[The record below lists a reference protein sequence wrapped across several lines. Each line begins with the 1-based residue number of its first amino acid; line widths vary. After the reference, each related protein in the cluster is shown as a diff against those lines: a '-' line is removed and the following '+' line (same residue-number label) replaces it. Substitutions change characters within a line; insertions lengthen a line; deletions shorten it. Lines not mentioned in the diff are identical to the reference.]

1 MCLDLP
7 SNIPKSHD
15 DNRGIRWVELLRVS
29 QRHLVAITKTIIQI
43 RYHQCPVKAKNI
55 MPQWINL
62 MWINFNQ
69 SMDM

>member
-43 RYHQCPVKAKNI
+43 RYHQCSKEYHAPVDKLNV
-55 MPQWINL
+55 
-62 MWINFNQ
+62 
-69 SMDM
+69 D